1 MSIAPSH
8 PWDGITLPHVRN
20 FTITLTGTPKVE
32 DDVPTFDVRDPEQRE
47 AFRDAVLPPFDRP
60 TINYQYY
67 CGRCG
72 HLNDNGCFCEC
83 MSPEDVKAWQDRVTP
98 PACTCGP
105 DEACDACADEAVPTD
120 TSNVAVLIEVS
131 PSGDGYIAQPEHF
144 SQFGVGDT
152 PYEAL
157 SDFFAVMAE
166 HMDFLQRHEMSLTRG
181 LANELG
187 YLRTLAGNGR
197 I

>member
-1 MSIAPSH
+1 MFLNEAQLQELRGQPMY
-8 PWDGITLPHVRN
+8 
-20 FTITLTGTPKVE
+20 TITLTGSPKVSSAE
-32 DDVPTFDVRDPEQRE
+32 PVEPGFT
-47 AFRDAVLPPFDRP
+47 
-60 TINYQYY
+60 
-67 CGRCG
+67 
-72 HLNDNGCFCEC
+72 
-83 MSPEDVKAWQDRVTP
+83 MSAPS
-98 PACTCGP
+98 ACTCVPP
-105 DEACDACADEAVPTD
+105 DEACSECPEPAD

-131 PSGDGYIAQPEHF
+131 PSGAGYIAQPEQW

-166 HMDFLQRHEMSLTRG
+166 HMDFLQRHEAFLSRG

-187 YLRTLAGNGR
+187 YLRTIAGNGR